1 MITDT
6 FKERL
11 PKFTPVVQDFL
22 KTILLKKVKVT
33 VTSSEAGTA
42 DTTSELLKKTS
53 VLLKT
58 TDGKL
63 GVDLVIGFDE
73 SWIAL
78 LAKAMLEIEETKLN
92 EVTRDLMKEFTSQ
105 LIGVVQTTLNDEF
118 SITFDAEPIEIVKPA
133 SISGALKKEQYL
145 VTNLTVSGKFDIEG
159 DEKPELGVVVAF
171 SIPDEAAA
179 EVNSDDTQSVDN
191 TNVEETNP
199 SKRNEENS
207 SQKSEPNSE
216 NGPLTAQKVE
226 FDDLSSVTGENSD
239 IEVRNLELLRDVR
252 IRISVELGQRELPLG
267 EILHLVR
274 GSVIELDKL
283 ASEPVS
289 VHANGR
295 TIAKGEVVVIDDHFG
310 VRITNLISA
319 KERIEV
325 LE

>member
-1 MITDT
+1 MIIDT
-6 FKERL
+6 LKEEL

-22 KTILLKKVKVT
+22 KTILLKKVEVS

-42 DTTSELLKKTS
+42 DTASESLKKTP
-53 VLLKT
+53 VLVKT
-58 TDGKL
+58 SDGEL
-63 GVDLVIGFDE
+63 GVDLIIGFDE
-73 SWIAL
+73 SWIAQ
-78 LAKAMLEIEETKLN
+78 LATAMLEIEETKLN
-92 EVTRDLMKEFTSQ
+92 EVTRDLMKEFASQ
-105 LIGVVQTTLNDEF
+105 LIGAVQTTLKEKF
-118 SITFDAEPIEIVKPA
+118 GITYDAEPVEIIKPA
-133 SISGALKKEQYL
+133 SISKALQKEQYF
-145 VTNLTVSGKFDIEG
+145 VANLTVSGKFDIEG
-159 DEKPELGVVVAF
+159 DEKPELGLIVAF
-171 SIPDEAAA
+171 SIHDEASA
-179 EVNSDDTQSVDN
+179 EINSDDTQSKGD
-191 TNVEETNP
+191 TKAKKSGSAEKKAEKLP
-199 SKRNEENS
+199 EEN
-207 SQKSEPNSE
+207 KSGSGDE
-216 NGPLTAQKVE
+216 PLTAQKVE

-310 VRITNLISA
+310 VRITNLIST

-325 LE
+325 LQ